1 MKLKIFIKYHNQNCK
16 LETHGNWIDL
26 KSSESVTIPKRTHR
40 LIDLGF
46 SCRLPDYYQA
56 NIVPRSSTF
65 KKFGLIQ
72 ANHYGVV
79 DGPDRDSNGYS
90 GNDDHWKFS
99 ALSLNDMTS
108 VLEGDR
114 ICQFEIK
121 PTMFA
126 PWYVKLKWLF
136 ANGIE
141 FVEVDDLKSENRGGY
156 GSTGK

>member
-1 MKLKIFIKYHNQNCK
+1 MKAKIYIKYHNPNCK
-16 LETHGNWIDL
+16 LESHGNWIDL
-26 KSSESVTIPKRTHR
+26 KSAETVVMPKASHR

-46 SCRLPDYYQA
+46 SCQLPKYYQA
-56 NIVPRSSTF
+56 NIVPRSSTYN
-65 KKFGLIQ
+65 KFGLIQ

-79 DGPDRDSNGYS
+79 DGPDANGDGYS

-99 ALSLNDMTS
+99 AISLGTAKVD
-108 VLEGDR
+108 EGDR

-136 ANGIE
+136 TNDIE
-141 FVEVDDLKSENRGGY
+141 FIEVNDLKSENRGGH